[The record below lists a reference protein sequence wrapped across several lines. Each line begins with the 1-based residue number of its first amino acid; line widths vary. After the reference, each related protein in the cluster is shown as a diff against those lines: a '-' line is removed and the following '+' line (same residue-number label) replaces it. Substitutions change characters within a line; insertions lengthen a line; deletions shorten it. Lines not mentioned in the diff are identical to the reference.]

1 MAATV
6 AAHKTIV
13 QDISLASPF
22 RISAPLY
29 WHARFSFLSFLLFRF
44 LFRLH
49 GVLRAAR
56 TRETERERE
65 RFGTMIMRLDAPP
78 MHFDY
83 ILAGRNVYPAT
94 FRSYSYPFLLI
105 AFLFFQPPLWS
116 TVMEIRC
123 TLVDRRCM
131 HTRFR
136 SGESE
141 FRFELY
147 TLTFSTMRNFLCFF
161 RCRKYLIVA
170 CLDWWMVVRF
180 WFIPLTLSGGKND
193 GNRRCF
199 EHSLPCLC

>member
-1 MAATV
+1 MPRRCISIIYSPVGMYIRLPFV
-6 AAHKTIV
+6 AIAI
-13 QDISLASPF
+13 LF
-22 RISAPLY
+22 C
-29 WHARFSFLSFLLFRF
+29 WLLFF
-44 LFRLH
+44 
-49 GVLRAAR
+49 
-56 TRETERERE
+56 
-65 RFGTMIMRLDAPP
+65 
-78 MHFDY
+78 
-83 ILAGRNVYPAT
+83 
-94 FRSYSYPFLLI
+94 
-105 AFLFFQPPLWS
+105 FFQPPLWS

-199 EHSLPCLC
+199 EHSLPCLS

>member
-65 RFGTMIMRLDAPP
+65 RERFGTMIMRLDAPP

-105 AFLFFQPPLWS
+105 AFLFFP
-116 TVMEIRC
+116 TA
-123 TLVDRRCM
+123 TLVNRDGDSLYARRSEMYAHEIQIWGEWISIWTLHADLFDDEKFSLFLSMPKVFNCCLPWLM
-131 HTRFR
+131 DGR
-136 SGESE
+136 S
-141 FRFELY
+141 L
-147 TLTFSTMRNFLCFF
+147 
-161 RCRKYLIVA
+161 LIHSF
-170 CLDWWMVVRF
+170 DSF
-180 WFIPLTLSGGKND
+180 WREK
-193 GNRRCF
+193 RRQ
-199 EHSLPCLC
+199 